1 MRKNGAK
8 QMEIVTATNH
18 SLTSLLEN
26 CASEESLTDAQFAEI
41 VAFADAP
48 PPESVP
54 ASEDDVR
61 AFVAF
66 LAATLKAPRNGA
78 DTNRVKLGAY
88 RMVLSGQPK
97 DALAY
102 AVKTAIRTM
111 EWMPTPAGIL
121 SLANSYVAPEKIA
134 HSRAQRLVRDRR
146 QRVFDETIR
155 QCMERALS
163 HDDLQKLTSR
173 AAEIAQTAG
182 AIIIMQDGS
191 RVYRT
196 PETIEAYA
204 LARAAMIED
213 ATK

>member
-1 MRKNGAK
+1 M
-8 QMEIVTATNH
+8 
-18 SLTSLLEN
+18 
-26 CASEESLTDAQFAEI
+26 TDAQFAEI
-41 VAFADAP
+41 IAFADAP
-48 PPESVP
+48 PPESVS

-66 LAATLKAPRNGA
+66 LAATLKVRRNGA

-88 RMVLSGQPK
+88 RMVLAGQPK